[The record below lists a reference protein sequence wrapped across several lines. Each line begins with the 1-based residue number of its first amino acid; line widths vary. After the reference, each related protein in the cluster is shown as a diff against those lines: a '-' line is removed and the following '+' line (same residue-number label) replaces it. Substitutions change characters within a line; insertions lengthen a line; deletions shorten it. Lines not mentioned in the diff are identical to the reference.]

1 MNGERSSNKK
11 FKTLLM
17 LFFCLITSDFT
28 NNSKH
33 SLYLKD
39 FIYNKQ
45 DSTPTKFSS
54 TDKIVLFRE
63 KAIVAN
69 YYKSVDR
76 IESSI
81 MKVLDDPY
89 LLDRRKKL
97 SLLNF
102 NQKSRIQVKSL
113 EKYFLKDITLNAFHA
128 QELKANMVNIKN
140 YRSQV
145 DSESSIINK
154 VITQL
159 FKTPYS
165 NEKKLSIQFYE
176 TKGKLLLPTSGSIM
190 KATGEPFT
198 SGTVPWNGILI
209 SSKPN
214 ESVRAVGKGKVIF
227 ADNFIGFQTV
237 IIVDHGNGYFTIY
250 GNLNAIDV
258 NLGQQ
263 ISTGEVVGRVGK
275 KNSSNIDGLYFEIRK
290 AGTSLNSE
298 QWFAN

>member
-1 MNGERSSNKK
+1 MDGERSTNKK
-11 FKTLLM
+11 FKTLLV

-33 SLYLKD
+33 NLYLKN
-39 FIYNKQ
+39 FIYNQQ

-63 KAIVAN
+63 KAIRAN
-69 YYKSVDR
+69 YYKSMGEFR
-76 IESSI
+76 NFI

-89 LLDRRKKL
+89 LLDRREKL
-97 SLLNF
+97 SLLNV
-102 NQKSRIQVKSL
+102 NQKSRIQVKAL
-113 EKYFLKDITLNAFHA
+113 EKYFLKDITLNAFNI
-128 QELKANMVNIKN
+128 QELKTNMVNIKN

-145 DSESSIINK
+145 DSESTRINK
-154 VITQL
+154 TITQL

-165 NEKKLSIQFYE
+165 NKKKLSYQFYE

-190 KATGEPFT
+190 KATGEPFK

-209 SSKPN
+209 SSKPK

-227 ADNFIGFQTV
+227 ADKFIGFQTV
-237 IIVDHGNGYFTIY
+237 IIVDHGNRYFSIY

-258 NLGQQ
+258 NLGQH
-263 ISTGEVVGRVGK
+263 ISAGEVVGRVGE
-275 KNSSNIDGLYFEIRK
+275 KNSAKIDGLYFEIRK
-290 AGTSLNSE
+290 AGISLNSE